1 MSKSLDEVWRQMQ
14 AQRESEQ
21 QRRLAEESAI
31 YEQREKARQEYLQR
45 NRMFERFNPA
55 AASSAAAGSGGKVR
69 TQNAFL
75 AFSFQTGDL
84 YSIGVDGNLEIVAQ
98 IFNGLTV
105 LSDCSDDP
113 DFVYYVTYDNELSKV
128 IFGKF
133 NKVNYQRI
141 DIDDT
146 NLNSEINLNPNSLY
160 YAGVGNFIYSAES
173 FVSSPDTQTFYSISI
188 DGQSINGISTFDD
201 DSTLM
206 NIFEYNSQYYS
217 VLFDGFI
224 SSLNLIDLNLGGYV
238 AITELV
244 DYFSMNVST
253 LPENISSNTK
263 VFYVFDVKVK
273 NNEIWTSVI
282 FTDKDDGIT
291 PYACIG
297 KINIEDQSIDFV
309 TALPQFEGGIT
320 FTNFVVL

>member
-1 MSKSLDEVWRQMQ
+1 L
-14 AQRESEQ
+14 
-21 QRRLAEESAI
+21 
-31 YEQREKARQEYLQR
+31 
-45 NRMFERFNPA
+45 
-55 AASSAAAGSGGKVR
+55 
-69 TQNAFL
+69 
-75 AFSFQTGDL
+75 
-84 YSIGVDGNLEIVAQ
+84 
-98 IFNGLTV
+98 
-105 LSDCSDDP
+105 
-113 DFVYYVTYDNELSKV
+113 
-128 IFGKF
+128 
-133 NKVNYQRI
+133 
-141 DIDDT
+141 
-146 NLNSEINLNPNSLY
+146 
-160 YAGVGNFIYSAES
+160 
-173 FVSSPDTQTFYSISI
+173 
-188 DGQSINGISTFDD
+188 
-201 DSTLM
+201 
-206 NIFEYNSQYYS
+206 
-217 VLFDGFI
+217 I

-309 TALPQFEGGIT
+309 TALPVFGGGIT

>member
-45 NRMFERFNPA
+45 NRMFEKFNPA

-75 AFSFQTGDL
+75 AFNFQTGDL

-173 FVSSPDTQTFYSISI
+173 FGSSPETQDIYSISI
-188 DGQSINGISTFDD
+188 DGQTITQLSTFDGD
-201 DSTLM
+201 TTVLSS
-206 NIFEYNSQYYS
+206 IFEYGGQTFATIFEGA
-217 VLFDGFI
+217 VT
-224 SSLNLIDLNLGGYV
+224 SSLNSIDLNSGL
-238 AITELV
+238 TELV
-244 DYFSMNVST
+244 DLFSMNVDT
-253 LPENISSNTK
+253 LPDNISSNTK
-263 VFYVFDVKVK
+263 VWLIFDVRVK
-273 NNEIWTSVI
+273 NGEIWTSMVF
-282 FTDKDDGIT
+282 FTKDDEV

-297 KINIEDQSIDFV
+297 KINFEEASIDFLV
-309 TALPQFEGGIT
+309 DLPTPLSSDIL